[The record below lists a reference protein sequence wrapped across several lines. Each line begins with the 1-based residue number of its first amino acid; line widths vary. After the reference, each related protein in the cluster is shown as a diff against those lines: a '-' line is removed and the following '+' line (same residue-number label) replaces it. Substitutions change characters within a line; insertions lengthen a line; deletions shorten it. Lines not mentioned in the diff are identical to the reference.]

1 MCYPKNMAAVTD
13 TRPLTWQDV
22 INDPSLQDL
31 PYKIELN
38 KRGNIEMSPATN
50 LHGLYQVSIG
60 DLLRDHAP
68 AGRRITECSVET
80 RDGVKVADV
89 AWLSKAFFAQ
99 FGNVTPYPQ
108 APEICVEIIR
118 HYQKVETWLHQDF
131 DIKTRNTPQAILE
144 KIELYLGQGAVEV
157 WTCNLQGSVKFF
169 NNDGSLE
176 QSGLV
181 PGFPNTITLE

>member
-1 MCYPKNMAAVTD
+1 MAATTD

-68 AGRRITECSVET
+68 IGRRITECSVET

-108 APEICVEIIR
+108 APEICVEIISPS
-118 HYQKVETWLHQDF
+118 
-131 DIKTRNTPQAILE
+131 NTPQAILE
-144 KIELYLGQGAVEV
+144 KIELYLERGAVEV
-157 WTCNLQGSVKFF
+157 WTCDLQGSVQYF